1 MSSSSLTHLLIR
13 IQGKIETRTRRPW
26 FDLQR
31 TYYYKDARA
40 VKSVQGEWG
49 SGRTGGRGRADGLS
63 VDSPT
68 IRMLC
73 QLQCLHFFSLPTL
86 LTCL

>member
-1 MSSSSLTHLLIR
+1 MSSSLTHLLIR

-49 SGRTGGRGRADGLS
+49 GRAAGLG
-63 VDSPT
+63 VDSRPSGCAAGT
-68 IRMLC
+68 SACI
-73 QLQCLHFFSLPTL
+73 LQSASVADVSVIEWNL
-86 LTCL
+86 LRV

>member
-1 MSSSSLTHLLIR
+1 MSSSLTHLLIR

-40 VKSVQGEWG
+40 VKSVQGEWT
-49 SGRTGGRGRADGLS
+49 RT
-63 VDSPT
+63 DSSAWIPDHPDA
-68 IRMLC
+68 L
-73 QLQCLHFFSLPTL
+73 LAPVHAFFSLPAL